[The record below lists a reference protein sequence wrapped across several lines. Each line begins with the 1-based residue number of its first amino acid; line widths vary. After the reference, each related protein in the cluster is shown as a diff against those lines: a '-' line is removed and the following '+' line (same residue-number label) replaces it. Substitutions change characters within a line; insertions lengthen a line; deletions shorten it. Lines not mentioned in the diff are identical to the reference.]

1 MPASDGYSSHQ
12 DAIRYLSRH
21 DQIKAAATGGRPSRR
36 FSRAILLLLGV
47 SRNGKM
53 QQRQRPATTVVA
65 SPRQWRIFVAYP
77 SDSLRGLRYAFPE
90 EVPAMKRFALII
102 PCPIGLSPFWHFA
115 CSYGSC
121 ARCAHAFRDAHIAPW
136 FGRARSSSFATEMDL
151 RAPADGG
158 DAVARRGQI
167 ERRNCTRR
175 REFDGTEVWD

>member
-21 DQIKAAATGGRPSRR
+21 DQIKAAATAGRPSRR

-102 PCPIGLSPFWHFA
+102 PCPIGLSPFLAFCLQLWVMRSVRSRLSGCAYRPLVRACQVQFICNRDGFA
-115 CSYGSC
+115 RPG
-121 ARCAHAFRDAHIAPW
+121 
-136 FGRARSSSFATEMDL
+136 
-151 RAPADGG
+151 
-158 DAVARRGQI
+158 
-167 ERRNCTRR
+167 
-175 REFDGTEVWD
+175 